1 MSTGTTNIIHA
12 LSLVAS
18 ASSRARRAAEARLRA
33 RDLTYAQYL
42 ALVALTEHDGLS
54 QAQLAQALETDSTT
68 AMVLRG
74 SLEKKGLVERKDHEG
89 DARVKRIVLTTNGK
103 NAVAHAKP
111 DISNLFSGSGEFFS
125 EGDLKKFVS
134 LLEKLRAFALK
145 AMPVHAAGQAAK
157 RKPGRPKK
165 VADKAA
171 KTPGRKAAAKV
182 AAKPSAKVAAK
193 PSAKIVKKAAAKPA
207 KKAVAKKAVVKKAAV
222 KKAAVKK
229 VVAKKAPAKAV
240 KKVAKR

>member
-1 MSTGTTNIIHA
+1 MSTGTSNIIHA

-54 QAQLAQALETDSTT
+54 QAQLAHALETDSTT

-89 DARVKRIVLTTNGK
+89 DARVKRIVLTTSGK

-125 EGDLKKFVS
+125 EGDLKKFVT

-145 AMPVHAAGQAAK
+145 AMPVQVSGQGTK

-165 VADKAA
+165 LADKAA
-171 KTPGRKAAAKV
+171 KTSGRKPLAKAAAKP
-182 AAKPSAKVAAK
+182 AAKPAK
-193 PSAKIVKKAAAKPA
+193 PAAKAAAKPA
-207 KKAVAKKAVVKKAAV
+207 KKVVA

-229 VVAKKAPAKAV
+229 VAAKKAPAKIV
-240 KKVAKR
+240 KKAAKR

>member
-1 MSTGTTNIIHA
+1 MSTGTSNIIHA

-89 DARVKRIVLTTNGK
+89 DARVKRIVLTTSGK

-111 DISNLFSGSGEFFS
+111 DISNLFSASGEFFS

-134 LLEKLRAFALK
+134 LLEKLRAFAIK
-145 AMPVHAAGQAAK
+145 AMPVQAAGQAAK

-165 VADKAA
+165 LAVK
-171 KTPGRKAAAKV
+171 
-182 AAKPSAKVAAK
+182 AAKPSGRKPAAK
-193 PSAKIVKKAAAKPA
+193 PAAKIVKKAAAKPAAKPA
-207 KKAVAKKAVVKKAAV
+207 KKAVAKKAVV